1 MVVLLLALLVAA
13 PALGETENRPFWTE
27 QAMFRFGEDLFFVG
41 RASCAKTVEDG
52 LDQAFRRGLKEILNY
67 AQAASTSG
75 LPIETQMVFHERDS
89 AGCPTGT
96 ITVWRLLRVEAD
108 ELAALPKGIP
118 PLIPGAPAPPP
129 PSPRD
134 LTPRPG
140 MTHDEVWNRF
150 GQPRSIVL
158 KGREAQWEYPQFGL
172 TLILDREEGLTSWKL
187 SGPQG
192 REVGL
197 APKAR
202 PRPPA
207 AAGTEPPIDLTGR
220 LLELEE
226 EAQRAREPEGDR
238 RPLSQI
244 ERDRGREIFNGKGAC
259 ARCHGING
267 DPARVDPLLVGQ
279 LTPRPPDLRRT
290 KDRKHKTFE
299 DWVRVIKQGIPGTSM
314 LPVTHLQDEEIFAL
328 AHYLR
333 HLQGPEHLRA
343 GEAKPPAAP
352 K

>member
-52 LDQAFRRGLKEILNY
+52 RDQAFRRGLQEILNY

-96 ITVWRLLRVEAD
+96 VTVWRLLRVEAQ
-108 ELAALPKGIP
+108 ELAALPKGVP
-118 PLIPGAPAPPP
+118 PIALGAPPP
-129 PSPRD
+129 PSSPPRD

-172 TLILDREEGLTSWKL
+172 TLVIDREEGLTSWKL

-192 REVGL
+192 REVAM
-197 APKAR
+197 APKSH
-202 PRPPA
+202 PRQPA
-207 AAGTEPPIDLTGR
+207 GAATDQPVDLTGR
-220 LLELEE
+220 LQELEE
-226 EAQRAREPEGDR
+226 EAQREKEAEG
-238 RPLSQI
+238 RPPGPLPA
-244 ERDRGREIFNGKGAC
+244 ERDLGRELFNGKGAC

-267 DPARVDPLLVGQ
+267 DPARVDPLFVSQ
-279 LTPRPPDLRRT
+279 LAPRPTDLRRT
-290 KDRKHKTFE
+290 KGRKHKTFA

-328 AHYLR
+328 AHYLW

-343 GEAKPPAAP
+343 GEARSPAP
-352 K
+352 E